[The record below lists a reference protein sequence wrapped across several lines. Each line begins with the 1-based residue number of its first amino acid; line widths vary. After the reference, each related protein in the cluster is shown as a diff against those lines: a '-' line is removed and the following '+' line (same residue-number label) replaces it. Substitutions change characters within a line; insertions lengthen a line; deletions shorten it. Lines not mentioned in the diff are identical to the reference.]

1 MRKPRAD
8 MSKRYV
14 SFLVSFT
21 KSIYRLCVMK
31 TFGLQLCVVLD
42 YVHARSSG
50 RCAFPLAL
58 SVTASRVGLLHSF
71 RFKSISAWWQL
82 DENPF
87 AVFACV
93 AILVLHQACF
103 VARLL
108 SAQIRSTTLAVF
120 YLSSIKTLSGV
131 HNPEQFASAWCNWSL
146 LCGSRF
152 PLIHFELDSGR
163 LRWPVA
169 IVDTRQHVYM
179 SKWQTFAKPLYRLS
193 KFSKHKPGQHAEVAD
208 WRLGS

>member
-1 MRKPRAD
+1 MPASPMDETHHEATRNRISRRRTPLTKMRKPRAD

-14 SFLVSFT
+14 SFFVSFT
-21 KSIYRLCVMK
+21 KSINRLRVRK
-31 TFGLQLCVVLD
+31 TFGLRLCVVLD

-87 AVFACV
+87 AVFACD
-93 AILVLHQACF
+93 AILGLHQACF

-108 SAQIRSTTLAVF
+108 SAQIRSTMLAVF
-120 YLSSIKTLSGV
+120 YLSSI
-131 HNPEQFASAWCNWSL
+131 
-146 LCGSRF
+146 R
-152 PLIHFELDSGR
+152 R
-163 LRWPVA
+163 
-169 IVDTRQHVYM
+169 
-179 SKWQTFAKPLYRLS
+179 
-193 KFSKHKPGQHAEVAD
+193 
-208 WRLGS
+208 